1 MRKDYLH
8 IKKITQLLI
17 AVIKNHYTLLSY
29 KYILNLKQ
37 TFIKKRKFLII
48 DDVVFFNTP
57 IFSKDETIEVDD
69 VYQVDKDG
77 IKFPLSIKDI
87 LVDKRFKEVIEPK
100 QELKFEVQEL
110 TEDEDLEVKR
120 YRIQLDVVTNR
131 KKLREIENFMRKT
144 LEEML

>member
-1 MRKDYLH
+1 M
-8 IKKITQLLI
+8 
-17 AVIKNHYTLLSY
+17 
-29 KYILNLKQ
+29 
-37 TFIKKRKFLII
+37 RKFLII
-48 DDVVFFNTP
+48 DEVVFFNTS

-69 VYQVDKDG
+69 VYQVNKDG

-87 LVDKRFKEVIEPK
+87 LVDKRFKEIIEPK
-100 QELKFEVQEL
+100 QELNFEVQEL

-120 YRIQLDVVTNR
+120 YRIQLDVTTNR

>member
-1 MRKDYLH
+1 M
-8 IKKITQLLI
+8 
-17 AVIKNHYTLLSY
+17 
-29 KYILNLKQ
+29 
-37 TFIKKRKFLII
+37 RKFL
-48 DDVVFFNTP
+48 VKEEVLFFNTP
-57 IFSKDETIEVDD
+57 IFSKDEIIEVDNF
-69 VYQVDKDG
+69 YQVDKDDV
-77 IKFPLSIKDI
+77 KFPLSIKDI
-87 LVDKRFKEVIEPK
+87 LVDKRFQEVFEPK

>member
-1 MRKDYLH
+1 M
-8 IKKITQLLI
+8 
-17 AVIKNHYTLLSY
+17 
-29 KYILNLKQ
+29 
-37 TFIKKRKFLII
+37 RKFLVI
-48 DDVVFFNTP
+48 DEVSFFNTS
-57 IFSKDETIEVDD
+57 IFSKDEIIEVDD

-87 LVDKRFKEVIEPK
+87 LVDKRFKEVFEPK

-120 YRIQLDVVTNR
+120 YRIQLDVTTNR

-144 LEEML
+144 LDEML